1 EEGSKSRYGYFFF
14 VMGALVSWTSTN
26 SSRIMTSSTEAE
38 CHALVH
44 ASKENL
50 WIREFL
56 TEFTLC
62 PKISPSLIF
71 QDNKSSIALSVGG
84 PSHRRSKHFGIEF
97 DYYRER
103 IELGD
108 IQLLYRET
116 SQLPADMLTKT
127 LKPDKFKEYRDTV
140 MGDRTLQHTFL
151 TEQEI
156 ARIYAQDKGD
166 RKESR
171 KENTTE
177 SRKEHRIES
186 RKEDS

>member
-1 EEGSKSRYGYFFF
+1 
-14 VMGALVSWTSTN
+14 
-26 SSRIMTSSTEAE
+26 MTSSTEAE

-44 ASKENL
+44 ATKENL

-56 TEFTLC
+56 NEFSLC

-116 SQLPADMLTKT
+116 SQHA
-127 LKPDKFKEYRDTV
+127 
-140 MGDRTLQHTFL
+140 
-151 TEQEI
+151 
-156 ARIYAQDKGD
+156 
-166 RKESR
+166 
-171 KENTTE
+171 N
-177 SRKEHRIES
+177 
-186 RKEDS
+186 